1 MEKMNTERSGLFE
14 KVSTMLNFVNRGR
27 WRDCKA
33 RRGKGFFP
41 GVGRGL
47 CHLQGAGDPEVLTCG
62 EVLC

>member
-1 MEKMNTERSGLFE
+1 MKQYTMEKMNTDRSGLFE

-33 RRGKGFFP
+33 RRGKGFFC
-41 GVGRGL
+41 R
-47 CHLQGAGDPEVLTCG
+47 LQCAGDPEVLTCG